1 MKRAI
6 LLFLILTTA
15 LAVAGTLEQITY
27 RYGLWDS
34 AYKRQD
40 VKAMEAMLHSR
51 FKLITGSG
59 KVITRAEYV
68 KGFGKG
74 PKPAA
79 YKTTVLK
86 VTREGNSAVAL
97 TSESLKNPGE
107 DEHVHKYRDKW
118 VLLNGRWLLMESR
131 TLEEH

>member
-1 MKRAI
+1 MRKAI
-6 LLFLILTTA
+6 LLLLILATA
-15 LAVAGTLEQITY
+15 SVLANTLEQITY

-40 VKAMEAMLHSR
+40 AKAMEAMLHPR

-59 KVITRAEYV
+59 KVISRAEYV

-86 VTREGNSAVAL
+86 VTRDGNSAVAM

-107 DEHVHKYRDKW
+107 NEHIHKYRDKW
-118 VLLNGRWLLMESR
+118 ALLNGRWLLMESR

>member
-1 MKRAI
+1 MRMGF
-6 LLFLILTTA
+6 LLLLILTTA
-15 LAVAGTLEQITY
+15 LALANTLEQVAY

-40 VKAMEAMLHSR
+40 AKAMEAMLHPR

-59 KVITRAEYV
+59 KVITRAAYV
-68 KGFGKG
+68 EGFGKG

-86 VTREGNSAVAL
+86 VTRDGNSAVAL
-97 TSESLKNPGE
+97 TSERLKNPGE
-107 DEHVHKYRDKW
+107 DEHIHKYRDKW
-118 VLLNGRWLLMESR
+118 VLLKGRWLLMESR